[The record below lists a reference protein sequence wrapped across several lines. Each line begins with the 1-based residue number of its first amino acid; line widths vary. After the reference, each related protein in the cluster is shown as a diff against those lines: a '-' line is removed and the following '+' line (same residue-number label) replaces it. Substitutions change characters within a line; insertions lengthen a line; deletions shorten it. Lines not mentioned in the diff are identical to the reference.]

1 MKRQKKK
8 DKGER
13 KSKQKRDEEI
23 NKEGIHE
30 EMKE

>member
-1 MKRQKKK
+1 MKRQKK
-8 DKGER
+8 DEGER
-13 KSKQKRDEEI
+13 KSKQRKNEEI